1 LRAEVPGKE
10 DRAMS
15 STLSGNAQQTSS
27 IVHNG
32 T

>member
-10 DRAMS
+10 DRYVRRVEHQRAADQ
-15 STLSGNAQQTSS
+15 LNCD
-27 IVHNG
+27 HDG